1 MNTSMRIVGLNRSP
15 ANFAVMLVLLVCSLA
30 EVPSGSAAESA
41 PLAADPPLRVG
52 LVLAGGGARG
62 LAHVGVLKYLEEH
75 HIQISAIAGTSMGS
89 IVGGLYASGLNA
101 DQIAGIVKTLD
112 WKSAFDDSTARD
124 QLSFREKQEDFDF
137 LVRAKL
143 RFKDGKLEIPLG
155 LVQGQHL
162 NLLLHDLVAHVSGV
176 HDFDQLPIPFRAV
189 ATDIVSGNPVILAKG
204 DLAVAMRASMSIPA
218 FFAPMELDGKLL
230 VDGGI
235 AKNIPVDVVQA
246 MGVDRLIVID
256 IGTPL
261 AGRESMEN
269 MFSLIGQLTTIL
281 TRRNS
286 EEQIALMGPQDIL
299 LTPDL
304 DDSGVETM
312 SFDKAELAIELGYQA
327 ATAMGDKLAALSTP
341 GIAKPSAVVVQNLQ
355 PTVIQRIEIQQDSPI
370 SSELLRNRITQPI
383 GAPLDKARLERDI
396 ADIYGLDQ
404 FSRVEYFVKDVA
416 GEQVLTINATAIPDG
431 EKYLKLGLSL
441 DQDSK
446 GENAFGIA
454 GSWRQ
459 KGINQLGAEWYT
471 KVQIGGDS
479 QLQTHFYQPLD
490 INQRYFI
497 EVGYEFKRRSANL
510 SENGDIFARA
520 EIDSHTVD
528 IAPGFYLGDVASV
541 RVGAFAQTADTDFDI
556 GDPRLESSSANDA
569 GYFAQLRYDT
579 LDRPYF
585 PGSGSRL
592 NANFQTGKEGWG
604 AQTGYD
610 SVTVAGMHARSWGE
624 HTLVGLV
631 RWQELELDNPGTPL
645 TVSTQLSTLGGFL
658 ALSGYSRN
666 SLAGNY
672 LGQGALLYYQRMNQA
687 SLLPID
693 LPVYL
698 GASLEAGNVWF
709 EKDNVAADELIYA
722 GSLFLGVD
730 SPIGPIYLG
739 VGVAENDQRAL
750 YLQIGQILD

>member
-1 MNTSMRIVGLNRSP
+1 M
-15 ANFAVMLVLLVCSLA
+15 MLVLVACCLTGISSA
-30 EVPSGSAAESA
+30 SAAESA
-41 PLAADPPLRVG
+41 PFAADPPLRIG

-75 HIQISAIAGTSMGS
+75 HIRISAVAGTSMGS

-101 DQIAGIVKTLD
+101 DQIAGIVQTLD
-112 WKSAFDDSTARD
+112 WKSAFDDSTTRD
-124 QLSFREKQEDFDF
+124 QLSFRQKQEDFDF

-143 RFKDGKLEIPLG
+143 RFKDGKLNIPLG

-162 NLLLHDLVAHVSGV
+162 NLLLHDLVAHVSDV
-176 HDFDQLPIPFRAV
+176 HDFDQLPIPFRAI
-189 ATDIVSGNPVILAKG
+189 ATDIVSGDPVILAKG

-218 FFAPMELDGKLL
+218 FFAPIELDGKLL

-261 AGRESMEN
+261 AGRESMAN

-299 LTPDL
+299 LIPDL

-312 SFDKAELAIELGYQA
+312 SFDKAELAIQLGYQA

-341 GIAKPSAVVVQNLQ
+341 GNAMPSAVVSRSAE
-355 PTVIQRIEIQQDSPI
+355 PPIIQRIEIHQDSQI

-383 GAPLDKARLERDI
+383 GAPLDKAQLERDI
-396 ADIYGLDQ
+396 AEIYGLDQ
-404 FSRVEYFVKDVA
+404 FSRVEYVVNDVA
-416 GEQVLTINATAIPDG
+416 GEQVLTISAIAIPYS

-441 DQDSK
+441 DQDTK
-446 GENAFGIA
+446 GENSFGIA

-459 KGINQLGAEWYT
+459 KGINRLGAEWYT
-471 KVQIGGDS
+471 KIQIGGDS
-479 QLQTHFYQPLD
+479 VLKTQYYQPLD
-490 INQRYFI
+490 VNQRYFFDT
-497 EVGYEFKRRSANL
+497 GYSFKRRTVNL
-510 SENGDIFARA
+510 SADGDIIARA

-528 IAPGFYLGDVASV
+528 IAPGFYLGDAASV
-541 RVGAFAQTADTDFDI
+541 RVGAFAQTADTEFDI
-556 GDPRLESSSANDA
+556 GDPRLGSSSANDA
-569 GYFAQLRYDT
+569 GYFAQLLYDT
-579 LDRPYF
+579 LDRPFF

-592 NANFQTGKEGWG
+592 SAGFQTGKEGWG

-610 SVTVAGMHARSWGE
+610 SLNVFAMHATSWGE
-624 HTLVGLV
+624 HTLAGLL

-645 TVSTQLSTLGGFL
+645 TVATQLSTLGGFL

-672 LGQGALLYYQRMNQA
+672 LGQGALLYYRRMNEQ

-693 LPVYL
+693 LPVYV
-698 GASLEAGNVWF
+698 GASFEAGNVWL